1 MSDINMDH
9 AGLSEYLNRPD
20 VCAVA
25 VFDYD
30 ARAHLHDRSEDHR
43 EEGTYNT
50 NGDYIG
56 TSDVYAMREALAEA
70 GFLPLHFGDDGAPV
84 LYWAGDAAREV
95 MAEDDAHTFYTTCQ
109 ECAAAYVNGTD
120 GADEEDAEPITTMPY
135 DAAHIGEADI
145 YGGYWECYGCGHV
158 TLGPAN
164 VFRSDRA
171 DY

>member
-1 MSDINMDH
+1 MSDNNMTP
-9 AGLSEYLNRPD
+9 AALSEYLNRRD
-20 VCAVA
+20 VVAVA

-50 NGDYIG
+50 NGDYVG
-56 TSDVYAMREALAEA
+56 SADVDAMREALTDA
-70 GFLPLHFGDDGAPV
+70 GFIPLHYGDNGAPV

-95 MAEDDAHTFYTTCQ
+95 IAEDDSHTYYYTCQ
-109 ECAAAYVNGTD
+109 ECAPAYVNGTD
-120 GADEEDAEPITTMPY
+120 GADEDAEPITTMPH
-135 DAAHIGEADI
+135 DTAHLGEADI

-158 TLGPAN
+158 TLGPSH
-164 VFRSDRA
+164 VFRSARA